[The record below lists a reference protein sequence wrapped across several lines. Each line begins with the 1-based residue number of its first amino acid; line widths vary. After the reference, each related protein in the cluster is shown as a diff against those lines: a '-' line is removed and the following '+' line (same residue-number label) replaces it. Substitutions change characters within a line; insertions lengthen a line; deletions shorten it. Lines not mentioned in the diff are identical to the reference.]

1 MTLLIDTI
9 NDVCNMAVPTAIM
22 GGVGYLAG
30 RLVKQVDPR
39 VSAVCFAIAGFAGHL
54 ISRDDTIVHT
64 RIVSLAFLVSAPL
77 YACQALN
84 IAATRKATLIASG
97 VGIILFLAA
106 VAIKKDKSGEEDDF

>member
-30 RLVKQVDPR
+30 RLVKQADPR
-39 VSAVCFAIAGFAGHL
+39 VSAVCFAIAGFVGHL
-54 ISRDDTIVHT
+54 FAHDDIDPKT
-64 RIVSLAFLVSAPL
+64 RLVSLAFLVSAPL

-84 IAATRKATLIASG
+84 IAATRKATLIASS
-97 VGIILFLAA
+97 VGIILFLGIVAA
-106 VAIKKDKSGEEDDF
+106 KKNKGEEEDDG